1 MQTIIQL
8 SPDELKEV
16 ISSAVHSGISKL
28 QPAQADKLL
37 TRKQAAS
44 MLNVSLPTIS
54 AWEKSD
60 ELKAIRI
67 GSRVYFKQSELL
79 K

>member
-8 SPDELKEV
+8 SPDELIES
-16 ISSAVHSGISKL
+16 IRSAVHSEISKL

-54 AWEKSD
+54 AWEKAD
-60 ELKAIRI
+60 ELKATRI
-67 GSRVYFKQSELL
+67 GSRVYFRQSDLL